1 MKRLMMITM
10 LFSCLWLVGCNPAGA
25 EPTAEVSDEATV
37 MPETAEDPTATAV
50 PATPTEENVS
60 PETADDPNQAV
71 IIFKRTGGFAGRED
85 EWTIYADGHVDGS
98 EGARGPLTTDELDQ
112 ILAEADNIGFFEM
125 KNEYI
130 DKDHC
135 CDFYN
140 YEVTIQAPD
149 GRSNTITTAEQT
161 PSLPPELAQLIQD
174 INNLLSAPPSS

>member
-1 MKRLMMITM
+1 
-10 LFSCLWLVGCNPAGA
+10 
-25 EPTAEVSDEATV
+25 
-37 MPETAEDPTATAV
+37 
-50 PATPTEENVS
+50 
-60 PETADDPNQAV
+60 
-71 IIFKRTGGFAGRED
+71 
-85 EWTIYADGHVDGS
+85 
-98 EGARGPLTTDELDQ
+98 
-112 ILAEADNIGFFEM
+112 M

-140 YEVTIQAPD
+140 YEVTIQAQD